1 MSSAH
6 DLEQEPIEGKCKPAV
21 EDEGVRVEEEAG
33 GVVVLGGVHV
43 EEEDD
48 EEEAPAP
55 FGDFELA
62 EDPVLVDFCH

>member
-1 MSSAH
+1 MSPTYY
-6 DLEQEPIEGKCKPAV
+6 LVEKKPIECKCKPAV
-21 EDEGVRVEEEAG
+21 EDKGVRVEEETSG
-33 GVVVLGGVHV
+33 IVVLGDIHV

-62 EDPVLVDFCH
+62 EDPVLVDL